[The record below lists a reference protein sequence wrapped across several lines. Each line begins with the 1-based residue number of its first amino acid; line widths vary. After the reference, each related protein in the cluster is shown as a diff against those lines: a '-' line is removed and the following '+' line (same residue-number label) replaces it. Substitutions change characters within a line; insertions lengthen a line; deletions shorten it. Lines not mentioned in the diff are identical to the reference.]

1 MQRRISGDPC
11 LFFIERAARIWADAC
26 IERFQT
32 IHPFLEE
39 DVSLSE
45 VARRAGM
52 SARMAWYWVE
62 RYRKDGLVGLARQ
75 VPHDKGRQR
84 LSPASNR
91 LSRGWPCERGR
102 ARQLPPFTARQPR
115 LRKSLRKGRQVTA
128 WSTH

>member
-1 MQRRISGDPC
+1 MQRRISETPAFSSLSGLPESGRT
-11 LFFIERAARIWADAC
+11 LAL
-26 IERFQT
+26 ERFQT

-45 VARRAGM
+45 VARSAGM

-84 LSPASNR
+84 LSPA
-91 LSRGWPCERGR
+91 LQQVIEGL
-102 ARQLPPFTARQPR
+102 A
-115 LRKSLRKGRQVTA
+115 LRKGRAVNCHRSPQGSRGCEKV
-128 WSTH
+128 